1 MIDSLGREL
10 LGFQKGREKR
20 SRATVKIDNTPIKN
34 DETPT
39 TNSLVR
45 YTDFFYTL
53 RFQPS
58 VGYGIKDKPF
68 LIKSDIF
75 IKGRMRV
82 KNYVG
87 LMSLAQTCPEV
98 KWLVENCDIT
108 PALFAFAQYD
118 SCVDFPIRFKMV
130 EYCVKLQKQIPNCPK
145 YYPVLKEYDEAIA
158 EVRRWEDYL
167 IKKGEMTEEERFK
180 EI

>member
-1 MIDSLGREL
+1 M
-10 LGFQKGREKR
+10 
-20 SRATVKIDNTPIKN
+20 
-34 DETPT
+34 
-39 TNSLVR
+39 
-45 YTDFFYTL
+45 
-53 RFQPS
+53 
-58 VGYGIKDKPF
+58 GYGITDIPF

-75 IKGRMRV
+75 TKGRVRV

-87 LMSLAQTCPEV
+87 LISLAQTCPEV

-118 SCVDFPIRFKMV
+118 SCIDLPIRFKMV
-130 EYCVKLQKQIPNCPK
+130 EYCVKLQSQIPNCPN
-145 YYPVLKEYDEAIA
+145 YYPVLKEYDDAIA

-167 IKKGEMTEEERFK
+167 IKKGRMTEKERFK